1 MKTFFMIGVFVISVI
16 VRPMAQIS
24 INSDGS
30 APDASAMLDVKSNSH
45 GVLIPRIPASGRDLI
60 PSPATGLLIYNTTSN
75 LFNFFNGSHWC
86 QVEASFVSDV
96 TGVPG
101 SAGGVSISA
110 IPDGLP
116 DISAMLDISDST
128 RGILIPR
135 TIPASIAGPV
145 PGMIIY
151 NTLTSQV
158 NYYRGGSWSEI
169 SAVSTG
175 QPGAPGSQPAMGM
188 AVKSDG
194 SDPDPSAM
202 LDVSAPDR
210 GMLIPRMTSSQR
222 DAIFPATGLV
232 IYSTSSNA
240 IEYFNGTGWYR
251 MNVNFT
257 CGNPLEDARDGQ
269 TYNTVQIGTQC
280 WMAESLNYG
289 LLTAN
294 NTQMA
299 NNGVAEKWCFDNEE
313 TKCQEWGALY
323 QWDEAMQYTTVESTQ
338 GMCPAL
344 WHIPSE
350 AEWDTLE
357 EFLGRYYIAGGKMKE
372 AGFTHWVFPNT
383 GATNSSGFTAIAAG
397 VNDYTNAIPG
407 SGLYTHHYIWAST
420 EAGAAYAR
428 RRGLF
433 YFSERSY
440 PYYDHK
446 WLGFSV
452 RCVKD

>member
-1 MKTFFMIGVFVISVI
+1 
-16 VRPMAQIS
+16 
-24 INSDGS
+24 
-30 APDASAMLDVKSNSH
+30 
-45 GVLIPRIPASGRDLI
+45 
-60 PSPATGLLIYNTTSN
+60 
-75 LFNFFNGSHWC
+75 
-86 QVEASFVSDV
+86 
-96 TGVPG
+96 
-101 SAGGVSISA
+101 
-110 IPDGLP
+110 
-116 DISAMLDISDST
+116 
-128 RGILIPR
+128 
-135 TIPASIAGPV
+135 
-145 PGMIIY
+145 
-151 NTLTSQV
+151 
-158 NYYRGGSWSEI
+158 
-169 SAVSTG
+169 
-175 QPGAPGSQPAMGM
+175 MGM

-202 LDVSAPDR
+202 LDVSAPDK
-210 GMLIPRMTSSQR
+210 GMLIPRMTGSQR
-222 DAIFPATGLV
+222 DAVFPATGLV
-232 IYSTSSNA
+232 FYNTSSGA

-289 LLTAN
+289 LMTAN

-323 QWDEAMQYTTVESTQ
+323 QWDEAMQYTSVESTQ

-372 AGFTHWVFPNT
+372 AGFTHWVSPNT
-383 GATNSSGFTAIAAG
+383 GATNSSGFTAIASG
-397 VNDYTNAIPG
+397 VNDYKNATPG

-420 EAGAAYAR
+420 ESDAEYAR
-428 RRGLF
+428 RRGIF
-433 YFSERSY
+433 YFSARSY
-440 PYYDHK
+440 PYFDLK